1 VGSGELVGLVGPSG
15 AGKSTLLRALNGF
28 VVPSRGRVLVA
39 GRDVSQLRAKALRR
53 HRAAVGMVYQQFH
66 LVGRASALTNAVAG
80 SVSRQG
86 ALATCLGRVS
96 RVERERASAALARVG
111 LLDRWDQRTSTLS
124 GGQQQRVAIAR
135 TLVQDPRV
143 VLADEPVASLD
154 PGSSARVLD
163 LLRSLAHDDGRT
175 VVASLHQVEYARQFC
190 DRVIALDHGAVVID
204 SPPRAIS
211 DDTWTALYQLAG
223 EEPREAAP
231 ARSSERLALR

>member
-1 VGSGELVGLVGPSG
+1 
-15 AGKSTLLRALNGF
+15 
-28 VVPSRGRVLVA
+28 
-39 GRDVSQLRAKALRR
+39 
-53 HRAAVGMVYQQFH
+53 VYQQFH
-66 LVGRASALTNAVAG
+66 LVGRASAMTNAVAG

-86 ALATCLGRVS
+86 ALATCLGRV
-96 RVERERASAALARVG
+96 RAVERQRAAAALDRVG

-154 PGSSARVLD
+154 PGSSMRVLG

-190 DRVIALDHGAVVID
+190 DRVIALHQGAVVID
-204 SPPRAIS
+204 SPPQDIS
-211 DDTWTALYQLAG
+211 AETWTALYQLAG
-223 EEPREAAP
+223 EQPQEAAP
-231 ARSSERLALR
+231 ARAADRLALR